1 MRGTEKQIAYANDL
15 IAKMDTELTAIV
27 EMAPEAQKPMWEE
40 IRGKYIRITQDA
52 YAGDV
57 IGLLSRKKESG
68 IRYYKDLYGS
78 VMIGAEPLE
87 NKIRKE
93 IYGK

>member
-27 EMAPEAQKPMWEE
+27 EMAPESQKNMWAD
-40 IRGKYIRITQDA
+40 IRGKYIRIMQDA

-78 VMIGAEPLE
+78 VMIGADQLE
-87 NKIRKE
+87 NKLRKE
-93 IYGK
+93 IYSK

>member
-40 IRGKYIRITQDA
+40 IRGKYIRIMQDA

-93 IYGK
+93 MYGK

>member
-40 IRGKYIRITQDA
+40 IYPNHAGCLRRRCDRAPLPEKRIRNTLLQGLIWERNDRRGT
-52 YAGDV
+52 
-57 IGLLSRKKESG
+57 IGE
-68 IRYYKDLYGS
+68 
-78 VMIGAEPLE
+78 
-87 NKIRKE
+87 
-93 IYGK
+93 

>member
-15 IAKMDTELTAIV
+15 IAKMDTGLTAIV

-40 IRGKYIRITQDA
+40 IRGKYIRIMQDA

>member
-40 IRGKYIRITQDA
+40 ILGKYIRIMQDA

>member
-27 EMAPEAQKPMWEE
+27 EMAPEAQKPMWAD
-40 IRGKYIRITQDA
+40 IRGKYIRIMQDA

>member
-40 IRGKYIRITQDA
+40 IRGKYIRIMQDA

-68 IRYYKDLYGS
+68 IRYYNDLYGS

>member
-40 IRGKYIRITQDA
+40 IRGKYIRIMQDA

-78 VMIGAEPLE
+78 VMMGAEPLE

>member
-40 IRGKYIRITQDA
+40 IRGKYIRI
-52 YAGDV
+52 
-57 IGLLSRKKESG
+57 